1 MEFNKIFR
9 TVDNTVFTKIAAK
22 DVENFKGNYITVINN
37 KPVAVVDGQ
46 EVSFPQVLIN
56 EIGVEYRFVD
66 FYQHGKEMAKKH
78 GVFYA
83 QKQENVRVW
92 PNIKPGEILKTV
104 IDGFEEHRV
113 ELKEGFV
120 AIQNTVKNEFYSISA
135 EELEARYEFVR
146 HEFDYELYKPK
157 AGVVSEWAYSDIN
170 VFGVLWGGLEFLT
183 TPMINI
189 TNPNDCYGC
198 NYTVWWGND
207 GRLASYKV
215 VRFVRGCKTVFY
227 EGNSA
232 QPTDMAKATFQPP
245 KALED

>member
-1 MEFNKIFR
+1 MEFNKVFR
-9 TVDNTVFTKIAAK
+9 DQNNTVYNKIAAK
-22 DVENFKGNYITVINN
+22 DAATFKGNYITVINN
-37 KPVAVVDGQ
+37 RAVAIVNGK
-46 EVSFPQVLIN
+46 EVPFPQVLIN

-83 QKQENVRVW
+83 QKQENIRVW
-92 PNIKPGEILKTV
+92 SSIKPGEKLQTV
-104 IDGFEEHRV
+104 IDGYEEHCV
-113 ELKEGFV
+113 ELDENSV
-120 AIQNTVKNEFYSISA
+120 AAQNTVKNEFYAIPKAVLA
-135 EELEARYEFVR
+135 EKYEFVR
-146 HEFDYELYKPK
+146 HEFDYDLYKPK
-157 AGVVSEWAYSDIN
+157 AGVVSEWAYSDTN

-189 TNPNDCYGC
+189 SNPDDCYGC
-198 NYTVWWGND
+198 NYIVWWGND